1 MKVQIIK
8 SEGKVMLLEV
18 TIDGKVVRRIVPDK
32 LVSVDGEIEPSDFE
46 KGILYGL
53 PFAEF
58 IHPGVTG
65 EQIETALHNAGI
77 WTLPDLQTKSR
88 EAVGALQSV
97 YRTDLGNILTS
108 AKVYSDKAS
117 VEKPT
122 AHKRKTS
129 VKENEK

>member
-8 SEGKVMLLEV
+8 SEGKVVLLETV
-18 TIDGKVVRRIVPDK
+18 VDGKAVRRIVPEK
-32 LVSVDGEIEPSDFE
+32 LVREDGDIEPSDFE
-46 KGILYGL
+46 KGILHGL

-58 IHPGVTG
+58 INPSVTG
-65 EQIETALHNAGI
+65 EQVETALHNAGI
-77 WTLPDLQTKSR
+77 WTLQDLQTKGR

-97 YRTDLGNILTS
+97 YRTDLGNILAS

-129 VKENEK
+129 IKETK